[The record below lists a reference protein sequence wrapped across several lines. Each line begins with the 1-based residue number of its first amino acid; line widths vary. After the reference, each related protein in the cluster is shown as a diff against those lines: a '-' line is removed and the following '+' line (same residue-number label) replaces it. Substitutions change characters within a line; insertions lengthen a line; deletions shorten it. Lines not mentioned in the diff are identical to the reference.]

1 MMGELISNIKELREQ
16 AGLSQTDLAY
26 IIGVS
31 PDTVA
36 NWESGRRGLES
47 IERFVRLC
55 QCLRC
60 DPTDLIEYKDNN
72 DESDLKDEINF
83 LKTRIERRKNSKK
96 KS

>member
-1 MMGELISNIKELREQ
+1 MMGELISKIKELREQ
-16 AGLSQTDLAY
+16 AGLSQTELAY
-26 IIGVS
+26 IVGVS

-60 DPTDLIEYKDNN
+60 DPTDLIEYKDNDN
-72 DESDLKDEINF
+72 ILDIEHEVNLLKM
-83 LKTRIERRKNSKK
+83 RIERRKNSKN